1 MFNSV
6 PQEQYDLIVG
16 EITSPMFRN
25 PIKNFIDQNCGS
37 FIDVDE
43 NTFEQGALF
52 NEFTQLIENLLFD
65 LLTKHNLSETT
76 FAQIAEQGL
85 QHQTHYKYFKQLISF
100 GDYNYFKSLMTKRN
114 YQLIK
119 QLECYMREKESSAKA
134 NKIQQNNSEDQDL
147 DKAIKV
153 SLQLADK
160 MRRMKII
167 EEEEL
172 KVYTYL
178 H

>member
-1 MFNSV
+1 MLNSI
-6 PQEQYDLIVG
+6 PQEQYDLIAG
-16 EITSPMFRN
+16 EITSSIFRN

-52 NEFTQLIENLLFD
+52 NEFTQLIENLLSN
-65 LLTKHNLSETT
+65 LLIKYNLSETT
-76 FAQIAEQGL
+76 FAQIAEKGL
-85 QHQTHYKYFKQLISF
+85 QHPTHYKYFKQLISF

-119 QLECYMREKESSAKA
+119 QLEYFMKEKEASAKR
-134 NKIQQNNSEDQDL
+134 NKIQQYNTEDQDL
-147 DKAIKV
+147 DKAIQV
-153 SLQLADK
+153 SLQLAEK
-160 MRRMKII
+160 MRRMKVI

-172 KVYTYL
+172 KVYIYL
-178 H
+178 Y